1 MIKLIILI
9 LRRSLARSSLPL
21 TTNSSV
27 FSFRIKSPVDTESS
41 TDNSEDELINA
52 EPSQGDD
59 PVTTKTGRN

>member
-52 EPSQGDD
+52 EPSQDDD